1 MSAPHA
7 GAQDT
12 QAREVIDPA
21 SLRRALANPEVV
33 AGAQRIDELSR
44 LNDLPGL
51 AEELRLALGDARLTE
66 AGREWL
72 VDRALH
78 GLARGVPTA
87 PARALVEHVSRRPPR
102 VYTIADPEHARVESP
117 TEQANAAVPAIDP
130 GATARFVLRQW
141 ARAESRDR
149 ALAALRS
156 GENWPLDRFGA
167 ERSADRADP
176 ARAGIVDAY
185 GALTDGELANQ
196 RSLLITAVQHRP
208 AAGELAAVAAERL
221 HDADLMLAVV
231 KYAQAPVAL
240 RAVQRARSALDPGAA
255 FDVLSDATRRDDV
268 ASAAMLELGR
278 LASQEPRAREF
289 LLTSFDRAT
298 LAPSAA
304 AALAALQEPGIAMQ
318 IGERLRSA
326 KTEPQR
332 RMLALAL
339 QLDGGSAARAELAR
353 FSESG
358 AGTAQLR
365 KEIRE
370 WLAH

>member
-1 MSAPHA
+1 MGAPQA
-7 GAQDT
+7 GAQDA

-21 SLRRALANPEVV
+21 SLRRALANPVVV

-78 GLARGVPTA
+78 GLVRGVPTA
-87 PARALVEHVSRRPPR
+87 PARALVEQVSRSPPR
-102 VYTIADPEHARVESP
+102 IYTIADPEHARVESHI
-117 TEQANAAVPAIDP
+117 ANAAVPAIDP

-156 GENWPLDRFGA
+156 GETWPLDRFGA
-167 ERSADRADP
+167 ERSGDRADP

-185 GALTDGELANQ
+185 GALADGELANQ
-196 RSLLITAVQHRP
+196 RSLLITAVRNRP

-231 KYAQAPVAL
+231 RYAQAPVAL
-240 RAVQRARSALDPGAA
+240 RAVQRPRSALDAGAA
-255 FDVLSDATRRDDV
+255 FDVLSDATRREDV
-268 ASAAMLELGR
+268 ASAAMLEIGR
-278 LASQEPRAREF
+278 LAPQEPRAREF

-304 AALAALQEPGIAMQ
+304 AALAALQEPGVAVQ
-318 IGERLRSA
+318 VGERLRSA

-332 RMLALAL
+332 RMLVLAL

-365 KEIRE
+365 KEVRE